1 MYKDKKLYLYGVDKF
16 CHLCNDICM
25 LILLYKNTLHG
36 MLDRYLACLSVHLY
50 PINVRTAEPI
60 GPKIFEA
67 THMTPGKL
75 KFTKSCLQQL

>member
-36 MLDRYLACLSVHLY
+36 MLDRYLACLSVR
-50 PINVRTAEPI
+50 PFVSNKCQNSRTDRAQN
-60 GPKIFEA
+60 F
-67 THMTPGKL
+67 
-75 KFTKSCLQQL
+75 